1 MTMKWQDTPFKNPM
15 TRARGLGS
23 QKSGTHHWLM
33 QKFTAVSNMILSLWL
48 IVQIAHGYA
57 SSLDNLTLFLQNPI
71 NAGLLIL
78 FVLSSFYHAM
88 LGLTVVIEDYVH
100 CEFSKICSL
109 FAVKFIITAM
119 GVLSILSI
127 LKLAI

>member
-33 QKFTAVSNMILSLWL
+33 QKFTAISNMILSLWL

-57 SSLDNLTLFLQNPI
+57 SSFDTILLFLQNPL
-71 NAGLLIL
+71 NAGLLVL
-78 FVLSSFYHAM
+78 FIASSFYHAM

-100 CEFSKICSL
+100 CEFSKLVSL
-109 FAVKFIITAM
+109 FAVKFVMALGAI
-119 GVLSILSI
+119 LSILSI

>member
-57 SSLDNLTLFLQNPI
+57 SSLDVLVLFLQNPI

-78 FVLSSFYHAM
+78 FLLSSLYHAM

-100 CEFSKICSL
+100 CEFSKIVSL
-109 FAVKFIITAM
+109 FAVKFTITAL